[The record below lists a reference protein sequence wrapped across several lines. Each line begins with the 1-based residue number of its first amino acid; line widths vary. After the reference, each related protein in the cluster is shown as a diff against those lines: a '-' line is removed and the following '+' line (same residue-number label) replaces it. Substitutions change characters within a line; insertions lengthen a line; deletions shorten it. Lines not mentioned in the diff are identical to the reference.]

1 MFSNKEWQNE
11 KKKKVH
17 VLQQFILV
25 DISKRGINTNKK
37 EKKIHQIKMR
47 YDLPS
52 ETQVSGLLL
61 RELIIIGK
69 YNVNKI

>member
-1 MFSNKEWQNE
+1 MYYNNLYLWISQKGELTQT
-11 KKKKVH
+11 KKKK
-17 VLQQFILV
+17 
-25 DISKRGINTNKK
+25 
-37 EKKIHQIKMR
+37 KIHEIKMR